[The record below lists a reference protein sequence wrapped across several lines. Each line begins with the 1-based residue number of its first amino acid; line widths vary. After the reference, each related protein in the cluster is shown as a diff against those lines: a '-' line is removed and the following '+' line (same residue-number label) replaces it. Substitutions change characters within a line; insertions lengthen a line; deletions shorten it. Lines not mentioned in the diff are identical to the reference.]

1 MLSLEMR
8 NCNMILTEKQQK
20 YQNYHRVKLINMN
33 ILQVKNITS
42 QSKENVFTY
51 STPCKAFKN
60 QIKTIEDLLEKQIKA
75 LEEHE
80 KQLIKSSGRK
90 ESLTLLKQKEVFE
103 KFTNKRMDE
112 IENLNKL
119 ISII

>member
-1 MLSLEMR
+1 ML
-8 NCNMILTEKQQK
+8 
-20 YQNYHRVKLINMN
+20 
-33 ILQVKNITS
+33 
-42 QSKENVFTY
+42 TY
-51 STPCKAFKN
+51 STLCKAFKN

>member
-1 MLSLEMR
+1 M
-8 NCNMILTEKQQK
+8 
-20 YQNYHRVKLINMN
+20 
-33 ILQVKNITS
+33 
-42 QSKENVFTY
+42 FTY
-51 STPCKAFKN
+51 STLCKAFKN
-60 QIKTIEDLLEKQIKA
+60 QIKTIEDQLEKQIKA